1 MDYFCVSDQ
10 YERSIDVCQQALK
23 HLPGEPQLYF
33 NMANAYGKMNK
44 YEDSARMFDK
54 AIQLAPDRAQ
64 YYANYG
70 ERSRLILDV

>member
-1 MDYFCVSDQ
+1 M
-10 YERSIDVCQQALK
+10 CQQALK

-44 YEDSARMFDK
+44 YKDSARMFDK

-70 ERSRLILDV
+70 EINRLILDVS